1 MEILVDV
8 PWWTVG
14 CEEEE
19 YKKCYVEAGVILL
32 QWSFALT
39 NLYPKKIHYKILLQ
53 EKFYILFVF
62 SEAKGNLN
70 SLLYWG
76 SFVSRH

>member
-1 MEILVDV
+1 MFQRSFAPTCSEVEILVDV

-32 QWSFALT
+32 QWSSDQSLSQESG
-39 NLYPKKIHYKILLQ
+39 YDKKSD
-53 EKFYILFVF
+53 E
-62 SEAKGNLN
+62 
-70 SLLYWG
+70 G
-76 SFVSRH
+76 SN